1 MGNLISIEEIT
12 KNQSDRPELAHRVMT
27 HFFNH
32 TMEMMEEGIE
42 VAKIPFIGKYTK
54 YIPKKEWK

>member
-12 KNQSDRPELAHRVMT
+12 KKQSDRPELAHRVMT

-32 TMEMMEEGIE
+32 TRETMEEGIKE
-42 VAKIPFIGKYTK
+42 VKVPFIGKYTK
-54 YIPKKEWK
+54 YIPKKEWT

>member
-12 KNQSDRPELAHRVMT
+12 KKQSNRPELAHRVVT

-32 TMEMMEEGIE
+32 NIETMEEGIDI
-42 VAKIPFIGKYTK
+42 VKIPFIGKYTK
-54 YIPKKEWK
+54 YTPKKEWT